1 MMTPEQQR
9 LATKYGIHSGP
20 GYGVQDVT
28 PQQAVATAWAEQVE
42 RTIREVHRA
51 CEDYNG
57 DDLDWLLWELPT
69 ELRQRVE
76 QARARFHEGRRR
88 GLLHYYD
95 DRNKYD
101 NERFNPGNVGAAWPE
116 FDPDDP
122 QHATVP
128 LGTVLA
134 DPDTVHVLR
143 GGTEP
148 LFDRRDGL
156 GRHQRPDD
164 VARPNDGLSDYGHAY
179 DFATF
184 MKTAERTYLFGF
196 CDLRLTSGCGA
207 SRSGIAMKQRLL
219 AVPLGQHI
227 YVVATCGDCLD
238 TLAVSWR
245 EAHPRRTVGTVRKR
259 RRRGA

>member
-1 MMTPEQQR
+1 MSNMTPDERR
-9 LATKYGIHSGP
+9 LASKYGIHGGP

-28 PQQAVATAWAEQVE
+28 PQQAAATAWAEQVE
-42 RTIREVHRA
+42 RTIRDIHRA
-51 CEDYNG
+51 CVDYNG
-57 DDLDWLLWELPT
+57 VDLAWVLWELPR

-76 QARARFHEGRRR
+76 RARARFHEGRRR
-88 GLLHYYD
+88 QVLHYDD

-101 NERFNPGNVGAAWPE
+101 NAAHSPGNVGASWPE

-128 LGTVLA
+128 LGMVLS

-143 GGTEP
+143 AGTEP

-156 GRHQRPDD
+156 GRHQRPGD
-164 VARPNDGLSDYGHAY
+164 VDRPNGGMPDYGRAY

-184 MKTAERTYLFGF
+184 LKAAERAYMFGF
-196 CDLRLTSGCGA
+196 CDLRLAAGCGVGVN
-207 SRSGIAMKQRLL
+207 GIAVKQRLL

-227 YVVATCGDCLD
+227 YVLGVCGGCLNA
-238 TLAVSWR
+238 LAESWR
-245 EAHPRRTVGTVRKR
+245 EDHPDWT
-259 RRRGA
+259 